1 MYQKIATMATG
12 QSDSAFTFKTAGAAP
27 NLRHLS
33 LSLYRHLCHVRSS
46 VGW

>member
-33 LSLYRHLCHVRSS
+33 LSLSLSPS
-46 VGW
+46 VSCEK